1 MQKIARSN
9 ESCFL
14 DSIVE
19 AANENEILIQ
29 KSRKPGHFVVTVPT
43 TDGKTQDLSGDV
55 VGILD
60 MAGDLAVEKVL
71 TRATVKKLMDL
82 LDKQ

>member
-9 ESCFL
+9 ESSFL

-19 AANENEILIQ
+19 AAANSEILIQ
-29 KSRKPGHFVVTVPT
+29 KSRKPGYFVVTVPT

-55 VGILD
+55 TGILD
-60 MAGDLAVEKVL
+60 MAGDLAVEHVL
-71 TRATVKKLMDL
+71 SNVIVEKLMKL
-82 LDKQ
+82 LEKQ

>member
-9 ESCFL
+9 ESSFL

-19 AANENEILIQ
+19 ASSNEILIQ
-29 KSRKPGHFVVTVPT
+29 KSRKPGYFVVTVPT

-55 VGILD
+55 TGILD
-60 MAGDLAVEKVL
+60 MAGDLAVEHVL
-71 TRATVKKLMDL
+71 SNDIVEKLMKL
-82 LDKQ
+82 LEKQ